1 MGESLRQ
8 ISPTVSLGNKMA
20 AMRGVYLVVLVLYAA
35 LMAPT
40 QGYDLMDSLTL
51 RALMKQQPPVNRDE
65 ATKSAVYNAMLDHL
79 NQILLN
85 DLDLELDLEQEENEL
100 WPIFAPG
107 GEYGPK
113 YDVMDDEDVLTK
125 RGSSSEVSAADLF
138 VDAFSKK
145 DLESLLHQPDPS
157 LTVQELPLNPKISFR
172 KGLRDG
178 DEMSTAT
185 TMEPPTSSIGP
196 RDQGNDAGMKEE
208 VAFLSPA
215 ASWIP
220 QSPFVSMME
229 AKQLRSLPNLANK
242 KNF

>member
-1 MGESLRQ
+1 
-8 ISPTVSLGNKMA
+8 MA
-20 AMRGVYLVVLVLYAA
+20 AMRGVYLLVLVLYAA
-35 LMAPT
+35 TQT

-51 RALMKQQPPVNRDE
+51 RALMKGHYGGQQPVDNQDE

-79 NQILLN
+79 NQILMNDLDF
-85 DLDLELDLEQEENEL
+85 DLDLEEQENEL

-125 RGSSSEVSAADLF
+125 RGSSSSEAAADLF

-172 KGLRDG
+172 KGLRLRG
-178 DEMSTAT
+178 DEMSTPT
-185 TMEPPTSSIGP
+185 TMEPPTSSIGTK
-196 RDQGNDAGMKEE
+196 DQGNEGINAGMKEE
-208 VAFLSPA
+208 VAFLSPS

-220 QSPFVSMME
+220 QSPFVSLME
-229 AKQLRSLPNLANK
+229 AKQLRSLANL